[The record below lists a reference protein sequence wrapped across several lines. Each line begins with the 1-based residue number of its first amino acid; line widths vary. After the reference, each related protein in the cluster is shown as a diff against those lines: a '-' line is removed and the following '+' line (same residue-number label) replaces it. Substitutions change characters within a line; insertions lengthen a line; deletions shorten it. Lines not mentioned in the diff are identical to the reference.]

1 MESLRNYKIDHK
13 CLNQIYGGVPVE
25 TRMEA
30 EGLCDCLDD
39 RNGNGKLDPGECQEI
54 IDCAS

>member
-1 MESLRNYKIDHK
+1 MKSLDSYKVK
-13 CLNQIYGGVPVE
+13 TKSLYSVYGRGPVE

-39 RNGNGKLDPGECQEI
+39 INGNGKLDPGECQVI
-54 IDCAS
+54 IDCAN